1 MVTTLTIERRTT
13 LGWGTRAVFASAVLI
28 ALSAFA
34 KETATVAIDL
44 PKSSSTSTA
53 IAPAEVKPIAIVT
66 PAVPKA
72 PAPVPSSSNVH
83 PTPLT
88 ELRTG
93 IGIGMASWYGD
104 VLQGH
109 RTASGRR
116 FNMFELTAAHR
127 SLPFGTLVRVTDRRN
142 HRSVVVTIT
151 DRGELNADRIID
163 LSWAAAR
170 DLDMV
175 KAGVDPVMLEILP
188 ARAVLLAKAS
198 PSPQP

>member
-1 MVTTLTIERRTT
+1 MVTSLSIGRSTTIA
-13 LGWGTRAVFASAVLI
+13 WWPRAVFAATILL

-34 KETATVAIDL
+34 KETATLAIHL
-44 PKSSSTSTA
+44 PKSTT
-53 IAPAEVKPIAIVT
+53 IAPAAVQPVAIVT
-66 PAVPKA
+66 PAALTA
-72 PAPVPSSSNVH
+72 PALVMSSPKPHPSILPSA
-83 PTPLT
+83 LID
-88 ELRTG
+88 LRTG
-93 IGIGMASWYGD
+93 LASWYGN

-127 SLPFGTLVRVTDRRN
+127 SLPFGTQVKVTDQRN
-142 HRSVVVTIT
+142 HRSVIVTIT

-175 KAGVDPVMLEILP
+175 KAGVDPVMLEVLP
-188 ARAVLLAKAS
+188 AKAVLVAEAT